1 MVQLSVNVNKI
12 ATLRNARGGQV
23 PNVVEF
29 ALKAE
34 QFGANG
40 ITVHPRPD
48 QRHIRHSDVVELAAA
63 TRTEFNIEGYPS
75 PEYLALI
82 RQVRPAQATLVPD
95 PPHVLTSNAGWN
107 VFESHQFL
115 TEVVAELKSFGCRV
129 SIFMDPDPFAMQ
141 EVARTGA
148 DRIELYTEAYAAQY
162 ATNPEQAIKPY
173 IDAALAAQAAG
184 LGINAGHDLSLQN
197 LGFLVQH
204 LPGLLEVS
212 IGHALVSDCLDFGL
226 NNTVGMYRRLCQPL
240 TD

>member
-12 ATLRNARGGQV
+12 ATLRNARGGQL

-34 QFGANG
+34 RFGANG

-48 QRHIRHSDVVELAAA
+48 QRHIRHSDAVELAAA
-63 TRTEFNIEGYPS
+63 IHTEFNIEGYPS
-75 PEYLALI
+75 PEYLDLL
-82 RQVRPAQATLVPD
+82 RQLRPAQATLVPD
-95 PPHVLTSNAGWN
+95 PPHVLTSNAGWK
-107 VFESHQFL
+107 VFECRQFL
-115 TEVVAELKSFGCRV
+115 SEVVAELKSYGCRV
-129 SIFMDPDPFAMQ
+129 SIFMDPNPLAME

-148 DRIELYTEAYAAQY
+148 HRIELYTEAYAAQFHN
-162 ATNPEQAIKPY
+162 NPALAIKPY
-173 IDAALAAQAAG
+173 VEAALAAQAVG